1 MMVRPRKFEIRDAY
15 ERGNLTLSIAGELDL
30 STVPALEQRVD
41 DHLNESVT
49 TVSLDLSE
57 VTFMDSSGLRLL
69 IELNQR
75 ADREPWELSL
85 IPSRHEP
92 ARVVL
97 RMTGAETALPF
108 GDEPRP

>member
-1 MMVRPRKFEIRDAY
+1 MVGPRKFEIREGY
-15 ERGNLTLSIAGELDL
+15 ERGNLTLSITGELDL

-41 DHLNESVT
+41 DHLDESVT
-49 TVSLDLSE
+49 ALSLDLSE

-75 ADREPWELSL
+75 ADREAWTFSL
-85 IPSRHEP
+85 IPSRHES
-92 ARVVL
+92 AKVVL
-97 RMTGAETALPF
+97 RMTGADAALPF